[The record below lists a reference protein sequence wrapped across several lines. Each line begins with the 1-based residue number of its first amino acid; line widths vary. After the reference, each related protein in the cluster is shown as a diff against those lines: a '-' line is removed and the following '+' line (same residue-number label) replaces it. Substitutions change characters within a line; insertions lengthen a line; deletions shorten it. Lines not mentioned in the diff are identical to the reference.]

1 MLASLLFALKKLLST
16 LLLPPVSPL
25 LASTLGLLLRR
36 RHPRT
41 GMSLAWG
48 GLTALW
54 LLATPVVSDWLE
66 RSTYVTHSVADLAT
80 LADSQAIVILGAG
93 STDNLVD
100 YDGQTV
106 SGFALER
113 LRAGARLARQTGLPV
128 LVSGG
133 VVWQGQP
140 EADMMAGVL
149 QEQGVPVRWIESASR
164 DTGDNAALTAVALG
178 RDGITRV
185 ALVTHAFH
193 MRRALEHFRR
203 AGLTPAAAPTL
214 IRREGGVEP
223 GDLVP
228 SMRAL
233 SQSWVALHEWL
244 GWIAMNLR
252 VA

>member
-25 LASTLGLLLRR
+25 LASTLGLLLRG

-41 GMSLAWG
+41 GAVLAWS
-48 GLTALW
+48 GLIALW
-54 LLATPVVSDWLE
+54 LLATPVVSGWLE
-66 RSTYVTHSVADLAT
+66 RSTYATNAVADLSDA
-80 LADSQAIVILGAG
+80 QAIVILGAG
-93 STDNLVD
+93 SSDNLVD

-106 SGFALER
+106 NGLALER
-113 LRAGARLARQTGLPV
+113 LRAGARLARQTGLPL

-140 EADMMAGVL
+140 EADMMAAVL
-149 QEQGVPVRWIESASR
+149 QEQGVAVRWIESASR
-164 DTGDNAALTAVALG
+164 DTGDNAALSAVALG

-193 MRRALEHFRR
+193 MRRAMEHFRR
-203 AGLTPAAAPTL
+203 AGLTPLAAPTL
-214 IRREGGVEP
+214 IRRDGGVSP

-228 SMRAL
+228 TMRAL

-244 GWIAMNLR
+244 GWIAMSLR
-252 VA
+252 LA

>member
-16 LLLPPVSPL
+16 VLLPPVSPL
-25 LASTLGLLLRR
+25 LVSTCGLLLRR

-41 GMSLAWG
+41 GAALAWS
-48 GLTALW
+48 GLIALW
-54 LLATPVVSDWLE
+54 LLATPVVSGWLE
-66 RSTYVTHSVADLAT
+66 RSTYATDAVADLSEA
-80 LADSQAIVILGAG
+80 QAIVILGAG

-106 SGFALER
+106 NGFALER

-133 VVWQGQP
+133 VVWQGKP
-140 EADMMAGVL
+140 EADMMADAL
-149 QEQGVPVRWIESASR
+149 QEQNVPVRWIESASR
-164 DTGDNAALTAVALG
+164 DTGDNAALSAAALG
-178 RDGITRV
+178 SDGITRV

-193 MRRALEHFRR
+193 MRRAMEHFRR
-203 AGLTPAAAPTL
+203 AGLTPLAAPTL
-214 IRREGGVEP
+214 IRREGGVTA

-228 SMRAL
+228 TMRAL

>member
-1 MLASLLFALKKLLST
+1 MLASLLFTLKKLLST

-25 LASTLGLLLRR
+25 LVSTLGLLLRR

-41 GMSLAWG
+41 GTVLAWS
-48 GLTALW
+48 GLIALW
-54 LLATPVVSDWLE
+54 LLATPVVSGWLE
-66 RSTYVTHSVADLAT
+66 RSTYATEAVADLAD
-80 LADSQAIVILGAG
+80 AQAIVILGAG

-106 SGFALER
+106 NGFALER

-133 VVWQGQP
+133 VVWRGQS
-140 EADMMAGVL
+140 EAELMTAALVEMGID
-149 QEQGVPVRWIESASR
+149 VRWAEQCSR
-164 DTGDNAALTAVALG
+164 DTGDNASMSARLLG
-178 RDGITRV
+178 EDGITRV

-193 MRRALEHFRR
+193 MRRAMEHFRR
-203 AGLTPAAAPTL
+203 AGLTPLAAPTL
-214 IRREGGVEP
+214 IRRAGGVSP

>member
-1 MLASLLFALKKLLST
+1 MLASLLFALKKLLSI

-25 LASTLGLLLRR
+25 LVSTFGLLLRR

-41 GMSLAWG
+41 GMAFAWS
-48 GLTALW
+48 GLIALW
-54 LLATPVVSDWLE
+54 LLATPLVSGWLE
-66 RSTYVTHSVADLAT
+66 RSTYVTDGVADLSDA
-80 LADSQAIVILGAG
+80 QAIVILGAG
-93 STDNLVD
+93 TIDNLVD

-106 SGFALER
+106 SAFALER

-140 EADMMAGVL
+140 EADMMATAL
-149 QEQGVPVRWIESASR
+149 QEQGVAARWIESASR
-164 DTGDNAALTAVALG
+164 DTGDNAALSAVALG

-193 MRRALEHFRR
+193 MRRAMEHFRR
-203 AGLTPAAAPTL
+203 AGLMPLAAPTL
-214 IRREGGVEP
+214 IRREASVVA
-223 GDLVP
+223 GDLIP
-228 SMRAL
+228 TMRAL

-244 GWIAMNLR
+244 GWVAMNLR

>member
-16 LLLPPVSPL
+16 VLLPPVGPL
-25 LASTLGLLLRR
+25 LASTFGLLLRR

-41 GMSLAWG
+41 GTVLAWS
-48 GLTALW
+48 GLIALW
-54 LLATPVVSDWLE
+54 LLATPVVSGWLE
-66 RSTYVTHSVADLAT
+66 RSTYATDAVADLSDA
-80 LADSQAIVILGAG
+80 QAIVILGAG

-106 SGFALER
+106 NGFALER

-133 VVWQGQP
+133 VVWQGKP
-140 EADMMAGVL
+140 EADLMAAVL
-149 QEQGVPVRWIESASR
+149 QEQDVPVRWIESASR
-164 DTGDNAALTAVALG
+164 DTGDNAVLSAATLG
-178 RDGITRV
+178 NDGVTRV

-193 MRRALEHFRR
+193 MRRAMEHFRR
-203 AGLTPAAAPTL
+203 AGLTPLASPTL
-214 IRREGGVEP
+214 IRRAGDVSP

>member
-1 MLASLLFALKKLLST
+1 MLASLMFALKKLLST

-25 LASTLGLLLRR
+25 LASILGLLLRR
-36 RHPRT
+36 HHPRT
-41 GMSLAWG
+41 GMVLAWS
-48 GLTALW
+48 GLIALW
-54 LLATPVVSDWLE
+54 LLATPVVSGWLE
-66 RSTYVTHSVADLAT
+66 RSTYATDAVADLSDA
-80 LADSQAIVILGAG
+80 QAIVILGAG

-106 SGFALER
+106 NGFALER
-113 LRAGARLARQTGLPV
+113 LRAGARLARKTGLPV

-140 EADMMAGVL
+140 EADLMAAVL
-149 QEQGVPVRWIESASR
+149 QEQDVPVRWIESASR
-164 DTGDNAALTAVALG
+164 DTGDNAVLSAATLG
-178 RDGITRV
+178 NEGVTRV

-193 MRRALEHFRR
+193 MRRAMEHFRR
-203 AGLTPAAAPTL
+203 AGLTPLAAPTL
-214 IRREGGVEP
+214 IRRTGGVSP

-233 SQSWVALHEWL
+233 SQSGVALHEWL